1 MKIWNVGVIGC
12 GGISEIFFENMIHK
26 RENLKVVSCCSKY
39 GESARIKAEKYQI
52 KATTLEEMLA
62 DPEVD
67 VVVNLTPAKDHYQ
80 ILKAALMA
88 GKHAY
93 TEKVMTETYEQA
105 RELTQLAQ
113 EMGLMLGVAPDTIFG
128 AGIQTAKNAVDQGMI
143 GEVTG
148 CVACINRNVDVM
160 YERIPFLM
168 QPGAGIGFDFGIYFL
183 TTLLYILG
191 PVVEVSGRMATRNPI
206 RTYQLENS
214 KHLGETYEV
223 QNENIMTGLLEF
235 KNGVFGTVMFNGN
248 CIFPEKPYLAIQGT
262 KGILYLP
269 DSNQF
274 GGKVILQKHMPG
286 GEEELQPVNDYMEN
300 ERGIGVS
307 EMMRAFE
314 QGDMSF
320 GPKGLA
326 VNALEILEGITKS
339 SQSRQFV
346 KLNSTF

>member
-1 MKIWNVGVIGC
+1 MKIWNVGVVGC
-12 GGISEIFFENMIHK
+12 GGISEIFFENMINK
-26 RENLKVVSCCSKY
+26 RENLKVVSCCSKH
-39 GESARIKAEKYQI
+39 GESARKKAEKYQI
-52 KATTLEEMLA
+52 KATTLEEMLV
-62 DPEVD
+62 DQDVEVL
-67 VVVNLTPAKDHYQ
+67 VNLTPAAEHYK

-88 GKHAY
+88 GKHVY
-93 TEKVMTETYEQA
+93 TEKVMTETYEEA
-105 RELTQLAQ
+105 SELMKLAQ
-113 EMGLMLGVAPDTIFG
+113 EKNLMLGVAPDTIFG
-128 AGIQTAKNAVDQGMI
+128 AGIQTAKDAVDKGMI

-191 PVVEVSGRMATRNPI
+191 PVVEVSGRSATRKPI
-206 RTYQLENS
+206 RTYEMEGS
-214 KHLGETYEV
+214 AHFGETYEV

-235 KNGVFGTVMFNGN
+235 KNGAFGTVMFNGN
-248 CIFPEKPYLAIQGT
+248 CIFPEKPFLSIQGT

-274 GGKVILQKHMPG
+274 GGTVTLQKHMPF
-286 GEEELQPVNDYMEN
+286 GEEELKPVNSYMEN

-307 EMMRAFE
+307 EMMRAFD
-314 QGDMSF
+314 QGYKNF
-320 GPKGLA
+320 GPRGMA
-326 VNALEILEGITKS
+326 VNALEILEGITQS

-346 KLNSTF
+346 KMNSTF

>member
-1 MKIWNVGVIGC
+1 MKVWNVGVIGC
-12 GGISEIFFENMIHK
+12 GGISEIFFENMIHM

-39 GESARIKAEKYQI
+39 GETARIKAEKYQI
-52 KATTLEEMLA
+52 KAITLDDMLA
-62 DPEVD
+62 DPEVE
-67 VVVNLTPAKDHYQ
+67 VVVNLTPAKEHYQ
-80 ILKAALMA
+80 IIKAALMA
-88 GKHAY
+88 GKHVY
-93 TEKVMTETYEQA
+93 TEKVMTETYEEA
-105 RELTQLAQ
+105 RELTELAE

-128 AGIQTAKNAVDQGMI
+128 AGIQTAKHAVEEGMI

-148 CVACINRNVDVM
+148 CVASINRNVDVM

-191 PVVEVSGRMATRNPI
+191 PVTEVSGRMKTRNPI
-206 RTYQLENS
+206 RTYQMEGS
-214 KHLGETYEV
+214 KHFGETYEV

-235 KNGVFGTVMFNGN
+235 KSGVFGTVMFNGN
-248 CIFPEKPYLAIQGT
+248 CIFPEKPYLTIQGT

-274 GGKVILQKHMPG
+274 GGKVILQHHMPF
-286 GEEELQPVNDYMEN
+286 GEEELTLVNDYVEN

-314 QGDMSF
+314 QGDLNF

-326 VNALEILEGITKS
+326 VNALETLEGIAKS
-339 SQSRQFV
+339 SKCKQFI